1 MANTLYFHELIRDQ
15 GGSTTVDLEFGR
27 SSSYKE
33 DSLYITVDDK
43 LIIVDRET
51 AKRIIKEMNDVARY
65 LKLLDE

>member
-1 MANTLYFHELIRDQ
+1 MATTSYFDELIRDQ
-15 GGSTTVDLEFGR
+15 GGSTTVELEFGR
-27 SSSYKE
+27 SSSYKK

-51 AKRIIKEMNDVARY
+51 AKRIIKKMNDVARY

>member
-1 MANTLYFHELIRDQ
+1 
-15 GGSTTVDLEFGR
+15 VDLEFGR